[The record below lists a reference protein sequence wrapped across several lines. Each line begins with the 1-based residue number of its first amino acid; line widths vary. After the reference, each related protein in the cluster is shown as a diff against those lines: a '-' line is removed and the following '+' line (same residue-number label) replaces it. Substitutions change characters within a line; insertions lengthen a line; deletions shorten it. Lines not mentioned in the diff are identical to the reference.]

1 MRQIRKEY
9 KINKKFIGGNA
20 QLQGKIFEISSKD
33 VVHQFAETV
42 KAIADYV
49 GQESTHGGDIRY
61 MIENFEDY
69 NFTHPT
75 DPLPNAD
82 QFEIESW
89 KKTT

>member
-1 MRQIRKEY
+1 MSSSTKENDKNASNTQGVQGGS

-49 GQESTHGGDIRY
+49 GQE
-61 MIENFEDY
+61 
-69 NFTHPT
+69 
-75 DPLPNAD
+75 
-82 QFEIESW
+82 
-89 KKTT
+89 

>member
-49 GQESTHGGDIRY
+49 GQE
-61 MIENFEDY
+61 
-69 NFTHPT
+69 
-75 DPLPNAD
+75 
-82 QFEIESW
+82 
-89 KKTT
+89 